1 MKVEGPFVDMFF
13 LNWKVKYYVF
23 QVLENTLVLLYTSSL
38 VIQNT
43 ALIAAEIKSKS
54 MTAES

>member
-1 MKVEGPFVDMFF
+1 MEGPFVDMFF
-13 LNWKVKYYVF
+13 YWKVKYYVF

-43 ALIAAEIKSKS
+43 VLIAAEIKSES

>member
-1 MKVEGPFVDMFF
+1 MFF

-23 QVLENTLVLLYTSSL
+23 QVLENIKYVTSVRSSL
-38 VIQNT
+38 VIQT
-43 ALIAAEIKSKS
+43 TLLIAAEIKSKS